1 MCKTN
6 NIIQPIKSMGYAFTR
21 NCMRENSLIK
31 LSTIKQRNLNQ
42 YYRLLDIY
50 SDLKKKIMKKTSRE
64 TNPFLLKNQ
73 NIVRENILGGVNP
86 NDPINVGKLGY
97 SQIIYKKNNRYYD

>member
-31 LSTIKQRNLNQ
+31 LITIKQRNLNQ
-42 YYRLLDIY
+42 YYCLLDIY
-50 SDLKKKIMKKTSRE
+50 SDLKKNHE
-64 TNPFLLKNQ
+64 
-73 NIVRENILGGVNP
+73 EN
-86 NDPINVGKLGY
+86 
-97 SQIIYKKNNRYYD
+97 